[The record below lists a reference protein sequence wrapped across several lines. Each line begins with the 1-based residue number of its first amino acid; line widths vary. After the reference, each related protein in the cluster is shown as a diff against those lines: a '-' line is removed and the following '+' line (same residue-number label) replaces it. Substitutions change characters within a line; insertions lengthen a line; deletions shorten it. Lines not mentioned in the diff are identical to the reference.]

1 MPALFLYKIY
11 VIIWNRRMYMI
22 TILLSIAL
30 LKYDIWVTLRRKGD
44 LVAENHKKLG
54 RFFMWYVI
62 STLLVLF
69 VFQPDLTIKEQEYK
83 ILEKDGKYIHHE
95 IGKSSTS
102 PLIDVTSWS
111 DKSSYIGNYD
121 YVWVSDNGKEKKLL
135 IESYSISTLEGV
147 EPKVTFIECSYEAFN
162 IIEKVLYFPSGIYT
176 KGFTRNM
183 KIILPKEV

>member
-1 MPALFLYKIY
+1 
-11 VIIWNRRMYMI
+11 MI

-44 LVAENHKKLG
+44 LVAENHRKLG
-54 RFFMWYVI
+54 RFLMWYVV
-62 STLLVLF
+62 SALLVLF
-69 VFQPDLTIKEQEYK
+69 VFQPDLNIQEQEYK

-95 IGKSSTS
+95 IGKSSKS

-111 DKSSYIGNYD
+111 DKSSYIENYD
-121 YVWVSDNGKEKKLL
+121 YVWVLDNGKEKKLP
-135 IESYSISTLEGV
+135 IESYTISTLEGV
-147 EPKVTFIECSYEAFN
+147 ESKVKFIKCSYEEFN

-183 KIILPKEV
+183 QIVLPKDV

>member
-1 MPALFLYKIY
+1 
-11 VIIWNRRMYMI
+11 MI

-44 LVAENHKKLG
+44 LVTENHRKLG
-54 RFFMWYVI
+54 RFLMWYVV
-62 STLLVLF
+62 SALLVLF
-69 VFQPDLTIKEQEYK
+69 AFKPDLTIQEQEYK

-95 IGKSSTS
+95 IGKSSKS

-111 DKSSYIGNYD
+111 DKSSYIENYD
-121 YVWVSDNGKEKKLL
+121 YVWVLDNGKEKKLP
-135 IESYSISTLEGV
+135 IESYSISTSEGV
-147 EPKVTFIECSYEAFN
+147 KSKVTFIQCSYEEFN

-183 KIILPKEV
+183 QIVLPKDV